1 MWASRLWWLLR
12 YFAFDDVR
20 VLDGGLRSWRRA
32 DTGEH
37 RDAGCRAASF
47 LARARRE
54 LVATKEDVLKAV
66 GGEPACLV
74 NALTPRAFRGRGRA
88 PTPGRAGSRDR

>member
-32 DTGEH
+32 GYPVSTETP
-37 RDAGCRAASF
+37 AVEPASF

-54 LVATKEDVLKAV
+54 LVAPKRT
-66 GGEPACLV
+66 
-74 NALTPRAFRGRGRA
+74 
-88 PTPGRAGSRDR
+88 S